1 MSDPW
6 ILVGA
11 MAVFGCLADSHRPSA
26 PVLAVQL
33 AVAWLVPGLA
43 VQLSPM
49 RAHLHLL
56 L

>member
-1 MSDPW
+1 VSDPW
-6 ILVGA
+6 LLVEA
-11 MAVFGCLADSHRPSA
+11 VAVFGCLADSHRPSA

-33 AVAWLVPGLA
+33 
-43 VQLSPM
+43 SPM